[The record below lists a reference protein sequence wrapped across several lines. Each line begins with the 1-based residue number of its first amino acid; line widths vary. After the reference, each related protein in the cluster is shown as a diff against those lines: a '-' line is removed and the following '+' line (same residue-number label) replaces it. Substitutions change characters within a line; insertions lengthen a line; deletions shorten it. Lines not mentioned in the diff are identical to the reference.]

1 MLWIL
6 NEKELLFFF
15 LLPNLIFV
23 LNSPKKRTLNI
34 PFVMNFKWKGT
45 FTFSFN
51 FTESNFCFKFNKK
64 RTLNL
69 PFVMNFKWK
78 GTFTFTFTFTINLPS
93 LILVQKNVSFL
104 KYPNGGGGEVVER
117 NGAGAIFSNFWFFI
131 ISDNF
136 QPKGT
141 FWIFSSI
148 ISDNFQSKG
157 TYLQKRNYWQSLIYI
172 VAAHS
177 IT

>member
-6 NEKELLFFF
+6 NEKELLFF
-15 LLPNLIFV
+15 LLQYN
-23 LNSPKKRTLNI
+23 T
-34 PFVMNFKWKGT
+34 
-45 FTFSFN
+45 

-78 GTFTFTFTFTINLPS
+78 GTFTFTFTINLPS

-117 NGAGAIFSNFWFFI
+117 NGARAIFSNFWFSI

-141 FWIFSSI
+141 FEFFLLLFQIIF
-148 ISDNFQSKG
+148 NQKELFFKKG
-157 TYLQKRNYWQSLIYI
+157 TIGKVWYI
-172 VAAHS
+172 AFHPFHS
-177 IT
+177 TLLFTLKHNHCVQN